1 MLCFCTV
8 ISFLDI
14 IEELINPTN
23 EDFDFP
29 SYNAMR
35 NVLPRDQLQE
45 RIDQVLTIERAHEY
59 CLPTR
64 GFAIRTE
71 GRENQSI
78 REGKYTGKSLF
89 LYLSRPQVS
98 HT

>member
-8 ISFLDI
+8 ISFSDI

-59 CLPTR
+59 CHECIIKVQKLVLLRMITC
-64 GFAIRTE
+64 
-71 GRENQSI
+71 
-78 REGKYTGKSLF
+78 
-89 LYLSRPQVS
+89 
-98 HT
+98 